1 MSKYYIFT
9 DGVVRGA
16 FELENIAMM
25 LSDGRIDLST
35 PVSLG
40 KDTPWQT
47 IAERQEIL
55 SAANELRTPRTGN
68 AASTGTE
75 TIFYCPKCNQKYK
88 GDSSW
93 LGRDVVCIS
102 CNEIFSA
109 TDGTPK
115 AEENIKSE
123 ESYAASTFDWA
134 NCDGNVICPHCWQR
148 FNSEQLLY
156 IATHPS
162 LMGDPVLGPTAMKRF
177 APTKFNALGQALDE
191 MSLVSTDVACPRC
204 RLKIPLSVI
213 DEKNFYFSLVG
224 APSSGKSYYLAT
236 LLNNMRRTFSN
247 NFACNLVDV
256 DPELN
261 RVLDSYEETI
271 FRAAKRKEVAVLP
284 KTQQTGD
291 DFVNVVELD
300 NIPVHLPKP
309 FVYELKNLTSEN
321 NREDCNIIFYDN
333 AGEQFE
339 PGADNMTNPGTRHL
353 ACSDGII
360 FIFDPLN
367 DALMRKHCNPDEPQ
381 LKSDEHVYD
390 QTRLLA
396 EMVFRIRRHRNMN
409 TDAKCSIPL
418 VVAVGK
424 FDAWKDIFP
433 REMEKIEMLERVPG
447 KLSALWR
454 RNNIMDVSFELREML
469 LKIMP
474 ELVNTAEGFF
484 ENVVFVP
491 FSSFGCLS
499 TQSGS
504 GQLGVIPEQVKPL
517 WAAEPFLWLLN
528 ENGIIESAALPEA
541 DAELEVQ
548 QIEDFMVFDHPA
560 DKHQV
565 RLPAN
570 YSNAVLSINGM
581 KYKLPRFSGSSSIG
595 NDLFDTGNDKSG
607 SDIWN

>member
-9 DGVVRGA
+9 DGVVRGP
-16 FELENIAMM
+16 FLLENIAMM
-25 LSDGRIDLST
+25 LSDGRIELAT
-35 PVSLG
+35 PVSTG
-40 KDTPWQT
+40 KGMPWQT

-55 SAANELRTPRTGN
+55 NAEKELRTPQKKV
-68 AASTGTE
+68 AAEPGSR
-75 TIFYCPKCNQKYK
+75 TIFYCPKCKQKYE

-93 LGRDVVCIS
+93 LGKDVVCIN

-109 TDGTPK
+109 TDGSTN
-115 AEENIKSE
+115 AAENIKNE
-123 ESYAASTFDWA
+123 ENYAATTFDWA

-309 FVYELKNLTSEN
+309 FVYELKHLTSDHQHD
-321 NREDCNIIFYDN
+321 DCNIIFYDN

-367 DALMRKHCNPDEPQ
+367 DALMRKHCNQDEPQ
-381 LKSDEHVYD
+381 LKSDDHVYD

-418 VVAVGK
+418 VIATGK
-424 FDAWKDIFP
+424 FDAWKNVFP
-433 REMEKIEMLERVPG
+433 RELEKIEMLERQPG
-447 KLSALWR
+447 RLAASWQ

-469 LKIMP
+469 LNIIP

-499 TQSGS
+499 SRSDS

-528 ENGIIESAALPEA
+528 ENNIIDSADRPKA
-541 DAELEVQ
+541 DETLAVQ
-548 QIEDFMVFDHPA
+548 EIDEFLIFDHPA

-570 YSNAVLSINGM
+570 YAGAVLTVNGK
-581 KYKLPRFSGSSSIG
+581 KYQLPEFTGSKLNKDIFSS
-595 NDLFDTGNDKSG
+595 TDKSE
-607 SDIWN
+607 SDLWN

>member
-9 DGVVRGA
+9 DGVVRGP
-16 FELENIAMM
+16 FLLENIAMM
-25 LSDGRIDLST
+25 LSDGRIELATPIST
-35 PVSLG
+35 G
-40 KDTPWQT
+40 KGMPWQT

-55 SAANELRTPRTGN
+55 NAEKELRTPQKKV
-68 AASTGTE
+68 AAEPGSR
-75 TIFYCPKCNQKYK
+75 TIFYCPKCKQKYE

-93 LGRDVVCIS
+93 LGKDVVCIN

-109 TDGTPK
+109 TDGSTN
-115 AEENIKSE
+115 AAENIKNE
-123 ESYAASTFDWA
+123 ENYAATTFDWA

-309 FVYELKNLTSEN
+309 FVYELKHLTSDHQHD
-321 NREDCNIIFYDN
+321 DCNIIFYDN

-367 DALMRKHCNPDEPQ
+367 DALMRKHCNQDEPQ
-381 LKSDEHVYD
+381 LKSDDHVYD

-418 VVAVGK
+418 VIATGK
-424 FDAWKDIFP
+424 FDAWKNVFP
-433 REMEKIEMLERVPG
+433 RELEKIDMLERQPG
-447 KLSALWR
+447 RLAASWQ

-469 LKIMP
+469 LNIIP

-499 TQSGS
+499 SRSDS

-528 ENGIIESAALPEA
+528 ENNIIDSADRPKA
-541 DAELEVQ
+541 DETLAVQ
-548 QIEDFMVFDHPA
+548 EIDEFLIFDHPA

-570 YSNAVLSINGM
+570 YAGAVLTVNGK
-581 KYKLPRFSGSSSIG
+581 KYQLPEFTGSKLNKDIFSS
-595 NDLFDTGNDKSG
+595 TDKSE
-607 SDIWN
+607 SDLWN

>member
-9 DGVVRGA
+9 DGVVRGP
-16 FELENIAMM
+16 FLLENIAMM
-25 LSDGRIDLST
+25 LSDGRIELATPIST
-35 PVSLG
+35 G
-40 KDTPWQT
+40 KGMPWQT

-55 SAANELRTPRTGN
+55 NAEKELRTPQKKV
-68 AASTGTE
+68 AAEPGSR
-75 TIFYCPKCNQKYK
+75 TIFYCPKCKQKYE

-93 LGRDVVCIS
+93 LGKDVVCIN

-109 TDGTPK
+109 TDGSTN
-115 AEENIKSE
+115 AAENIKNE
-123 ESYAASTFDWA
+123 ENYAATTFDWA

-309 FVYELKNLTSEN
+309 FVYELKHLTSDHQHD
-321 NREDCNIIFYDN
+321 DCNIIFYDN

-367 DALMRKHCNPDEPQ
+367 DALMRKHCNQDEPQ
-381 LKSDEHVYD
+381 LKSDDHVYD

-418 VVAVGK
+418 VIATGK
-424 FDAWKDIFP
+424 FDAWKNVFP
-433 REMEKIEMLERVPG
+433 RELEKIEMLERQPG
-447 KLSALWR
+447 RLAASWQ

-469 LKIMP
+469 LNIIP

-499 TQSGS
+499 SRSDS

-528 ENGIIESAALPEA
+528 ENNIIDSADRPKA
-541 DAELEVQ
+541 DETLAVQ
-548 QIEDFMVFDHPA
+548 EIDEFLIFDHPA

-570 YSNAVLSINGM
+570 YAGAVLTVNGK
-581 KYKLPRFSGSSSIG
+581 KYQLPEFTGSKLNKDIFSS
-595 NDLFDTGNDKSG
+595 TDKSE
-607 SDIWN
+607 SDLWN